1 MWSGAVRSMVAGQFM
16 NYATCWISSNLY
28 VVCSLVFLFV
38 ANRLKQSEIMSK
50 VCCIVNCESKCPN
63 LDSNKRTLFGFPK
76 DSHENQIW
84 IDKISP
90 FLSKGNATRKYLRIC
105 DKHFKDNDVERT
117 FRTVLKDGT
126 INEIPR
132 EKFKLNQGSVPCI
145 FDVHQDNFEEESM
158 DAGDE
163 SLCVSTPFEDILPIQ
178 GSEAIEYT
186 IEALKRDFE
195 APEHSSEIIKWG
207 IGLLPDGIIFFYYG
221 DFDKYTTKT
230 LIVRKDMNLEV
241 RLGDEV
247 VKLNIVDKV
256 HCFQDLLV
264 AMRTVSKS
272 HVCSESDHD
281 TPCTPGFVKL
291 TSNLNSQRCGSC
303 EVRRKIKNRNE
314 RKRARRFNIKKYKIK
329 KK

>member
-63 LDSNKRTLFGFPK
+63 LNSNKRTLFGFPK

-126 INEIPR
+126 INEVPR

-163 SLCVSTPFEDILPIQ
+163 SLCRIAENILLESFPFIGCQEHKGALTKRVIHYYTLSRAHIL
-178 GSEAIEYT
+178 S
-186 IEALKRDFE
+186 
-195 APEHSSEIIKWG
+195 
-207 IGLLPDGIIFFYYG
+207 
-221 DFDKYTTKT
+221 KT
-230 LIVRKDMNLEV
+230 YNKIYDEKKVEMQKHRKQSK
-241 RLGDEV
+241 LGG
-247 VKLNIVDKV
+247 
-256 HCFQDLLV
+256 
-264 AMRTVSKS
+264 KS
-272 HVCSESDHD
+272 
-281 TPCTPGFVKL
+281 
-291 TSNLNSQRCGSC
+291 
-303 EVRRKIKNRNE
+303 
-314 RKRARRFNIKKYKIK
+314 AKK
-329 KK
+329 